1 MCLDM
6 FLVLILTFK
15 GFSQSGFKQEYL
27 FLDSKKIEAG
37 AENLVYYLYDLERK
51 NVGVV
56 ANHSSVIGNT
66 HLVDTLLSLSVN
78 IAKVFSP
85 EHGFRGHAD
94 AGEHLESSV
103 DNITGLP
110 LISLYGNNRK
120 PTPEQMKGI
129 DIMIF
134 DIQDVGVRFYTYI
147 STLHYVMEAC
157 AERNIPLIV
166 LDRPNPNGNYVDG
179 PVLQKEYT
187 SFIGMHPVPIVYGM
201 TIGEYAQM
209 INGEKWLKDSLTCDL
224 SVVPL
229 KNYMHDSEY
238 SLPVAP
244 SPNLRTDLAIRL
256 YPSLC
261 LLEAT
266 TVSIGR
272 GTEHPF
278 ECFGHPDFPDN
289 QFCFTPESGFGAKNP
304 KQDKTKCFGFN
315 LMAEKNKRPDQL
327 NLEYLIIARELLDS
341 NTFIDQSGFFNR
353 LAGNG
358 ELAVQLMNR
367 VSEDEIRASWE
378 PALSDFKK
386 IREKYLLYP

>member
-1 MCLDM
+1 MCLY
-6 FLVLILTFK
+6 FLLVLLLSFNGIA
-15 GFSQSGFKQEYL
+15 QSGFKQEYL
-27 FLDSKKIEAG
+27 FIDTKKIETG
-37 AENLVYYLYDLERK
+37 AENLVYYLFDLEGK

-56 ANHSSVIGNT
+56 ANHSSIVGNS
-66 HLVDTLLSLSVN
+66 HLVDTLLSLKVN
-78 IAKVFSP
+78 VVKVFSP

-94 AGEHLESSV
+94 AGEHLESSI

-120 PTPEQMKGI
+120 PTREQMKGI
-129 DIMIF
+129 DIMLF

-157 AERNIPLIV
+157 AESNIPLIV

-179 PVLQKEYT
+179 PVLQKEFT

-209 INGEKWLKDSLTCDL
+209 INGEKWLKDNMSCDL
-224 SVVPL
+224 TVVPL
-229 KNYMHDSEY
+229 KNYTHDSEY

-266 TVSIGR
+266 TVSVGR
-272 GTEHPF
+272 GTDHPF

-289 QFCFTPESGFGAKNP
+289 YFCFTPVSSFGAKNP
-304 KQDKTKCFGFN
+304 KQDKNKCYGFN
-315 LMAEKNKRPDQL
+315 LISERSKRSGEF
-327 NLEYLIIARELLDS
+327 NLEYLITTRELLDS
-341 NTFIDQSGFFNR
+341 NVFIDQSGFFNR

-367 VSEDEIRASWE
+367 IPEDEIRASWE
-378 PALSDFKK
+378 PALSEFKRT
-386 IREKYLLYP
+386 REKYLLYP